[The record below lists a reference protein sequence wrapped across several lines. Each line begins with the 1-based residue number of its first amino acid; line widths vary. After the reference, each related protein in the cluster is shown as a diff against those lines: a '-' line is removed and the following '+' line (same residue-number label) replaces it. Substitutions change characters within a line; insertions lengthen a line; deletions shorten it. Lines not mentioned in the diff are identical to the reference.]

1 MTVIPARPPLRG
13 EIWFVRFPTDPADK
27 QPRPVVV
34 VSRNERNTH
43 PKANTVLV
51 IPLSTSTIKEVA
63 THVYLTPGETGLDAS
78 VLKAEDVTVVR
89 KESLIESRTR
99 LRGLSDT
106 RICELASKVKIAMN
120 C

>member
-1 MTVIPARPPLRG
+1 MVI
-13 EIWFVRFPTDPADK
+13 
-27 QPRPVVV
+27 

-51 IPLSTSTIKEVA
+51 VPLSTSTIKELA
-63 THVYLTPGETGLDAS
+63 THVYLTPGETGLEAP
-78 VLKAEDVTVVR
+78 VLKAEDITVVR
-89 KESLIESRTR
+89 KESLLEFRTR
-99 LRGLSDT
+99 LRNLSDT